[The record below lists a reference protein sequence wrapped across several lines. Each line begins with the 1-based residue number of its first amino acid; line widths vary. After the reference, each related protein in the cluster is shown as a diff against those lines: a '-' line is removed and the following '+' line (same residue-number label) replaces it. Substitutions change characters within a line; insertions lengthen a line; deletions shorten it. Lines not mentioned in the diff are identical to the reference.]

1 MKVLISD
8 NLSPV
13 GVEIL
18 KKAGLDV
25 DARSKTAPEEIEK
38 IIGEYDALIIRSATK
53 VTAGLLEKAGKLK
66 VVGRAGS
73 GLDNVD
79 IPAATKKGVVV
90 MNTPGGNTVTTAEHT
105 IGMIF
110 ACARMI
116 PQSYASL
123 KAGKWEKK
131 KFEGVELYAKT
142 LGVIGMGGLGMK
154 VLAYD
159 PFISADKAKSLGIEL
174 ADLPTLYR
182 RSDFITVHTPKT
194 KETANLINKDTIAQM
209 KDGVRIIN
217 CARGGIVNEKDLY
230 EALKSGKVAGAAFD
244 VFEKEPPENHPL
256 LTLDNFIASPHL
268 GASTREAQ
276 ENVALAVAE
285 QIVDYLIAGTVRN
298 AVNVPSVPADQL
310 PALSPYINLAERMG
324 LFIAQLYEGGLT
336 QVTVEYSGEV
346 ANLKQDPI
354 TLAALKGLLTPTLQ
368 ETVNYVNAPLIAKD
382 RGIDVKVSKSSEA
395 TEYTSL
401 VTLRIKAGGKD
412 VSATGTLNSKK
423 EPRIIQV
430 DNFPMETVPEGD
442 MLVLMNNDKPGVI
455 GGIGTLLGQ
464 NGINIARMQFGR
476 EKQGGLAMSVVSID
490 SVVSD
495 ELMAKIKRLPNV
507 LAVKQVKIKEYGFR
521 NAECGI
527 TGGKVMP
534 VL

>member
-18 KKAGLDV
+18 KKAGFEV
-25 DARSKTAPEEIEK
+25 DARSKTTPEEIEK
-38 IIGEYDALIIRSATK
+38 IIGGYDALIIRSATK
-53 VTAGLLEKAGKLK
+53 VTKELLDKATKLK
-66 VVGRAGS
+66 IVGRAGS

-79 IPAATKKGVVV
+79 IAAATKKGVVV

-105 IGMIF
+105 IGMLF

-116 PQSYASL
+116 PQSYTSL

-131 KFEGVELYAKT
+131 KFEGVELYDKT
-142 LGVIGMGGLGMK
+142 LGVVGLGAIGGVVANRAVGLGMK

-159 PFISADKAKSLGIEL
+159 PFISTEKAKSLGIEL
-174 ADLPTLYR
+174 VDLPTIYK

-194 KETANLINKDTIAQM
+194 KETANLINRDTIARM

-217 CARGGIVNEKDLY
+217 CARGGIVNEQDLY
-230 EALKSGKVAGAAFD
+230 EALKSGKVASAAFD

-256 LTLDNFIASPHL
+256 LTLDNFIATPHL

-276 ENVALAVAE
+276 ENVAVAVAE

-346 ANLKQDPI
+346 TNLKQDPI

-368 ETVNYVNAPLIAKD
+368 ENVNYVNAPLIARD

-412 VSATGTLNSKK
+412 VSAAGTLNSKK

-490 SVVSD
+490 SPVSD
-495 ELMAKIKRLPNV
+495 ELMGKIRKLPNV
-507 LAVKQVKIKEYGFR
+507 LSVKLVKI
-521 NAECGI
+521 
-527 TGGKVMP
+527 
-534 VL
+534 

>member
-18 KKAGLDV
+18 KKAGLEV
-25 DARSKTAPEEIEK
+25 DARSKTSVEEIEK
-38 IIGEYDALIIRSATK
+38 IIGEYDALVIRSATK
-53 VTAGLLEKAGKLK
+53 VTAGLLEKATKLK

-79 IPAATKKGVVV
+79 IPAATKKGIVV

-131 KFEGVELYAKT
+131 KFEGVELYDKT
-142 LGVIGMGGLGMK
+142 LGIIGLGAIGGVVANRAIGLGMK

-159 PFISADKAKSLGIEL
+159 PFISAEKAKSLGIEL
-174 ADLPTLYR
+174 VDLPTIYK

-194 KETANLINKDTIAQM
+194 KERANLIHRDTISRM

-217 CARGGIVNEKDLY
+217 CARGGIVNEQDLY
-230 EALKSGKVAGAAFD
+230 EALKSGKVAAAAFD

-256 LTLDNFIASPHL
+256 LTLDNFIATPHL
-268 GASTREAQ
+268 GASTLEAQ
-276 ENVALAVAE
+276 ENVAVAVAE
-285 QIVDYLIAGTVRN
+285 QVVDYLVAGTVRN

-310 PALSPYINLAERMG
+310 PLLAPYINLAEKMG
-324 LFIAQLYEGGLT
+324 LFQAQLCEGGLSE
-336 QVTVEYSGEV
+336 VVVEYSGE
-346 ANLKQDPI
+346 AAGLKLEPI
-354 TLAALKGLLTPTLQ
+354 TLAALKGLLSGVL
-368 ETVNYVNAPLIAKD
+368 EESVNYVNAPLIAKD
-382 RGIDVKVSKSSEA
+382 RGIDVKVSKSTGT

-412 VSATGTLNSKK
+412 SSASGTLNS
-423 EPRIIQV
+423 
-430 DNFPMETVPEGD
+430 
-442 MLVLMNNDKPGVI
+442 
-455 GGIGTLLGQ
+455 
-464 NGINIARMQFGR
+464 
-476 EKQGGLAMSVVSID
+476 
-490 SVVSD
+490 
-495 ELMAKIKRLPNV
+495 
-507 LAVKQVKIKEYGFR
+507 
-521 NAECGI
+521 
-527 TGGKVMP
+527 
-534 VL
+534 

>member
-8 NLSPV
+8 NLSTR

-18 KKAGLDV
+18 KKAGLEV
-25 DARSKTAPEEIEK
+25 EFRSKTSAEEIEK
-38 IIGEYDALIIRSATK
+38 MIGDYDALIIRSATK
-53 VTAGLLEKAGKLK
+53 VTAGLLEKAAKLK

-116 PQSYASL
+116 PQAYASM
-123 KAGKWEKK
+123 KEGKWEKK
-131 KFEGVELYAKT
+131 KFEGIELYAKT
-142 LGVIGMGGLGMK
+142 LGIIGLGAIGSVVANRCTALGMK
-154 VLAYD
+154 VLAFD
-159 PFISADKAKSLGIEL
+159 PFISTEKAKQLGIEL
-174 ADLPTLYR
+174 ADLETIYQ
-182 RSDFITVHTPKT
+182 RSDFITLHTPKT
-194 KETANLINKDTIAQM
+194 KETAGLINKDTIAKM

-217 CARGGIVNEKDLY
+217 CARGGIVNETDLF
-230 EALKSGKVAGAAFD
+230 EALKSGKVAAAAFD

-256 LTLDNFIASPHL
+256 MTLDNFIATPHL
-268 GASTREAQ
+268 GASTKEAQ
-276 ENVALAVAE
+276 ENVATAVAE

-310 PALSPYINLAERMG
+310 PSLSPYINLAERRG
-324 LFIAQLYEGGLT
+324 LFTSQVIEGGIT

-346 ANLKQDPI
+346 SNLKLEPV
-354 TLAALKGLLTPTLQ
+354 TLAALKGLLTPMIQ
-368 ETVNYVNAPLIAKD
+368 ENVNYVNAPLIAKD
-382 RGIDVKVSKSSEA
+382 RGIEVKVSKSGDTS
-395 TEYTSL
+395 EYTSL
-401 VTLRIKAGGKD
+401 ITIKVKAGGKD
-412 VSATGTLNSKK
+412 ASVAGTLNSRK

-455 GGIGTLLGQ
+455 GGIGTLMGQ

-476 EKQGGLAMSVVSID
+476 ETQGGRAMSVVSVD
-490 SVVSD
+490 SAISD
-495 ELMAKIKRLPNV
+495 ELMDKVRKLPNV
-507 LAVKQVKIKEYGFR
+507 LSAKQVRI
-521 NAECGI
+521 
-527 TGGKVMP
+527 
-534 VL
+534 

>member
-18 KKAGLDV
+18 KKAGLEV
-25 DARSKTAPEEIEK
+25 DARSKTSPEEIEK
-38 IIGEYDALIIRSATK
+38 IIGDYDGLIIRSATK
-53 VTAGLLEKAGKLK
+53 VTAGLLEKATKLK

-79 IPAATKKGVVV
+79 TPAATKKGIVV

-116 PQSYASL
+116 PQSYSSL

-131 KFEGVELYAKT
+131 KFEGVELYDKT
-142 LGVIGMGGLGMK
+142 LGVIGLGAIGGVVANRAIGLGMK

-159 PFISADKAKSLGIEL
+159 PFISPEKAKSMGIEL
-174 ADLPTLYR
+174 ADLPTIYK

-194 KETANLINKDTIAQM
+194 KETANLINKTTIAQM
-209 KDGVRIIN
+209 KDTVRIIN
-217 CARGGIVNEKDLY
+217 CARGGIINEGDLY
-230 EALKSGKVAGAAFD
+230 EALKSGKVAAAAFD
-244 VFEKEPPENHPL
+244 VFEKEPPESHPL
-256 LTLDNFIASPHL
+256 LSLDNFIATPHL

-276 ENVALAVAE
+276 ENVAVAVAE
-285 QIVDYLIAGTVRN
+285 QVVDYLIAGTVRN

-310 PALSPYINLAERMG
+310 PTLSPYINLAERMG
-324 LFIAQLYEGGLT
+324 LFIGQLTEGGLT
-336 QVTVEYSGEV
+336 QVTVEYSGEG
-346 ANLKQDPI
+346 ANLKQEPI

-368 ETVNYVNAPLIAKD
+368 ENVNYVNAPLIAKD
-382 RGIDVKVSKSSEA
+382 RGIDVKVSKSTGTS
-395 TEYTSL
+395 EYTSL
-401 VTLRIKAGGKD
+401 VTIRMKADGKD
-412 VSATGTLNSKK
+412 RSASGTLNSRK

-430 DNFPMETVPEGD
+430 DNFPMETVPEGT

-455 GGIGTLLGQ
+455 GGIGTILGQ

-476 EKQGGLAMSVVSID
+476 EQQGGLAMSVVSID
-490 SVVSD
+490 STVSD
-495 ELMAKIKRLPNV
+495 DLMEKIRQQPNV
-507 LAVKQVKIKEYGFR
+507 LKVKQIKI
-521 NAECGI
+521 
-527 TGGKVMP
+527 
-534 VL
+534 

>member
-8 NLSPV
+8 NLSTR

-25 DARSKTAPEEIEK
+25 EFRSKTTPEEIEK
-38 IIGEYDALIIRSATK
+38 MIGDYDALIIRSATK
-53 VTAGLLEKAGKLK
+53 VTAGLLEKAAKLK

-116 PQSYASL
+116 PQAYASM

-131 KFEGVELYAKT
+131 KFEGVELYDKT
-142 LGVIGMGGLGMK
+142 LGIIGLGAIGGVVANRCTALGMK
-154 VLAYD
+154 VLAFD
-159 PFISADKAKSLGIEL
+159 PFISTEKAKQLGIEL
-174 ADLPTLYR
+174 ADLDTIYK
-182 RSDFITVHTPKT
+182 RSDFITLHTPKT
-194 KETANLINKDTIAQM
+194 KETANLINKDTIAKM

-217 CARGGIVNEKDLY
+217 CARGGIVNEADLY
-230 EALKSGKVAGAAFD
+230 EALKSGKVAAAAFD

-256 LTLDNFIASPHL
+256 MTLDNFIATPHL
-268 GASTREAQ
+268 GASTKEAQ
-276 ENVALAVAE
+276 ENVATAVAE

-310 PALSPYINLAERMG
+310 PSLSPYINLAERMG
-324 LFIAQLYEGGLT
+324 LFTVQVIEGGIT
-336 QVTVEYSGEV
+336 QVTVEYSGDV
-346 ANLKQDPI
+346 SNLKLEPV
-354 TLAALKGLLTPTLQ
+354 TLAALKGLLTPIIQ
-368 ETVNYVNAPLIAKD
+368 ENVNYVNAPLIAKD
-382 RGIDVKVSKSSEA
+382 RGIEVKVSKSDA
-395 TEYTSL
+395 TTEYTSL
-401 VTLRIKAGGKD
+401 ITLKVKAGGKAAS
-412 VSATGTLNSKK
+412 VAGTLNSKK

-455 GGIGTLLGQ
+455 GGIGTLMGQ

-476 EKQGGLAMSVVSID
+476 EKQGGKAMSVVSVD
-490 SVVSD
+490 SAISD
-495 ELMAKIKRLPNV
+495 EIMDKVRKLPNV
-507 LAVKQVKIKEYGFR
+507 LSAKQVRI
-521 NAECGI
+521 
-527 TGGKVMP
+527 
-534 VL
+534 

>member
-8 NLSPV
+8 DLSPN

-18 KKAGLDV
+18 KKAGLEV
-25 DARSKTAPEEIEK
+25 DARSKTSAEEIEK
-38 IIGEYDALIIRSATK
+38 IIGNYDALIVRSATK
-53 VTAGLLEKAGKLK
+53 VTKELLEKAVNLK
-66 VVGRAGS
+66 IVGRAGS

-79 IPAATKKGVVV
+79 IAAATKKGVVV

-116 PQSYASL
+116 PQAYASM

-131 KFEGVELYAKT
+131 KFEGVELYDKT
-142 LGVIGMGGLGMK
+142 LGVIGLGAIGGVVASRCARIGMK

-159 PFISADKAKSLGIEL
+159 PFISPEKAENLGVEL
-174 ADLPTLYR
+174 ADLQTIYK

-194 KETANLINKDTIAQM
+194 KETAGLINKNTIAQM

-217 CARGGIVNEKDLY
+217 CARGGIVSEQDLY
-230 EALKSGKVAGAAFD
+230 EALKSGKVGGAAFD

-256 LTLDNFIASPHL
+256 LTLDNFIATPHL
-268 GASTREAQ
+268 GASTLEAQ
-276 ENVALAVAE
+276 ENVATAIAE
-285 QIVDYLIAGTVRN
+285 QVVDYLIAGTVRN

-310 PALSPYINLAERMG
+310 PTLSPFISLAERMG
-324 LFIAQLYEGGLT
+324 LFQAQLCEGGLT
-336 QVTVEYSGEV
+336 QVLVEYSGEV
-346 ANLKQDPI
+346 ANLKQEPI

-382 RGIDVKVSKSSEA
+382 RGIEVKVSKSGD
-395 TEYTSL
+395 TKEYTSL
-401 VTLRIKAGGKD
+401 ITIKVKAGRKEL
-412 VSATGTLNSKK
+412 SISGTLNSKK
-423 EPRIIQV
+423 EARIIQV
-430 DNFPMETVPEGD
+430 DDFPMETVPEGD
-442 MLVLMNNDKPGVI
+442 MLVLTNNDKPGVI
-455 GGIGTLLGQ
+455 GGIGMLLGK

-490 SVVSD
+490 STASD
-495 ELMAKIKRLPNV
+495 AVLDQVKQLPNV
-507 LAVKQVKIKEYGFR
+507 LSVKQIR
-521 NAECGI
+521 I
-527 TGGKVMP
+527 
-534 VL
+534 

>member
-8 NLSPV
+8 NLSAT

-18 KKAGLDV
+18 KKAGLEV
-25 DARSKTAPEEIEK
+25 DARSKTSAEEIEK
-38 IIGEYDALIIRSATK
+38 MIGDYDALIIRSATK
-53 VTAGLLEKAGKLK
+53 VTKELLDKATKLK

-116 PQSYASL
+116 PQAYASL
-123 KAGKWEKK
+123 KGGKWEKK
-131 KFEGVELYAKT
+131 KYEGVELYDKT
-142 LGVIGMGGLGMK
+142 LGVVGLGAIGGVVATRAIGLGMK

-159 PFISADKAKSLGIEL
+159 PFISTEKAKSLGIVL
-174 ADLPTLYR
+174 ADLPTIYR
-182 RSDFITVHTPKT
+182 KSDFITVHTPKT
-194 KETANLINKDTIAQM
+194 KETANLINKDTISQM

-217 CARGGIVNEKDLY
+217 CARGGIVNEQDLY

-256 LTLDNFIASPHL
+256 LTLDNFVATPHL

-276 ENVALAVAE
+276 ENVAVAVAE
-285 QIVDYLIAGTVRN
+285 QVVDYLIAGTVRN

-310 PALSPYINLAERMG
+310 PTLSPYINLAERMG
-324 LFIAQLYEGGLT
+324 SFEAQVFEAGLT

-346 ANLKQDPI
+346 SNLKLEPI
-354 TLAALKGLLTPTLQ
+354 TLAALKGLLTPALT
-368 ETVNYVNAPLIAKD
+368 ETVNYVNAPLIARD
-382 RGIDVKVSKSSEA
+382 RGIEVKVSRTSGA
-395 TEYTSL
+395 AEYTSL
-401 VTLRIKAGGKD
+401 ITLKIKSSGKEML
-412 VSATGTLNSKK
+412 VAGTLNSKK
-423 EPRIIQV
+423 EPRIVQV
-430 DNFPMETVPEGD
+430 DNFPMETVPDGD

-455 GGIGTLLGQ
+455 GSLGSLLGQ

-476 EKQGGLAMSVVSID
+476 EKAGGLAVSIVSID
-490 SVVSD
+490 SPASD
-495 ELMAKIKRLPNV
+495 EVMAKIKKLPNV
-507 LAVKQVKIKEYGFR
+507 LSVKQIR
-521 NAECGI
+521 I
-527 TGGKVMP
+527 
-534 VL
+534 

>member
-13 GVEIL
+13 GVDIL

-25 DARSKTAPEEIEK
+25 DARSKTSVEEIEQ
-38 IIGEYDALIIRSATK
+38 IIGEYDGLIIRSATK
-53 VTAGLLEKAGKLK
+53 VTTGLLEKAAKLK

-116 PQSYASL
+116 PQAYASL

-131 KFEGVELYAKT
+131 KFEGVELYDKT
-142 LGVIGMGGLGMK
+142 LGIIGLGAIGGVVANRAIGLGMK

-159 PFISADKAKSLGIEL
+159 PFISPEKAKSLGIEL
-174 ADLPTLYR
+174 ADLPTIYK
-182 RSDFITVHTPKT
+182 RSDFITVHTPKN
-194 KETANLINKDTIAQM
+194 KETANLINKTTIAQM
-209 KDGVRIIN
+209 KASVRIIN
-217 CARGGIVNEKDLY
+217 CARGGIINEADLY
-230 EALKSGKVAGAAFD
+230 EALKSGKVAAAAFD

-256 LTLDNFIASPHL
+256 LTLDNFIATPHL

-276 ENVALAVAE
+276 ENVAVAVAE
-285 QIVDYLIAGTVRN
+285 QVVDYLVAGTVRN

-310 PALSPYINLAERMG
+310 PTLSPYINLAERMG
-324 LFIAQLYEGGLT
+324 LFIGQLAEGGLT
-336 QVTVEYSGEV
+336 QVTVEYSGEA

-368 ETVNYVNAPLIAKD
+368 ETINYVNAPLIAKD
-382 RGIDVKVSKSSEA
+382 RGIDVKVSKSTGAS
-395 TEYTSL
+395 EYTSL
-401 VTLRIKAGGKD
+401 VTIRIKAGGRD
-412 VSATGTLNSKK
+412 LSATGTLNSRK

-430 DNFPMETVPEGD
+430 DNFPMETVPEGA

-455 GGIGTLLGQ
+455 GGIGTILGQ
-464 NGINIARMQFGR
+464 NGVNIARMQFGR
-476 EKQGGLAMSVVSID
+476 EQQGGLAMSVVSID
-490 SVVSD
+490 SAVSD
-495 ELMAKIKRLPNV
+495 ELMAKIKLLPNV
-507 LAVKQVKIKEYGFR
+507 LSVKLLKI
-521 NAECGI
+521 
-527 TGGKVMP
+527 
-534 VL
+534 

>member
-8 NLSPV
+8 NLSAT
-13 GVEIL
+13 GVAIL
-18 KKAGLDV
+18 KKAGLEV
-25 DARSKTAPEEIEK
+25 EFRSKTSVEEIEK
-38 IIGEYDALIIRSATK
+38 MIGEYDALIIRSATK
-53 VTAGLLEKAGKLK
+53 VTAGLLEKAAKLK

-116 PQSYASL
+116 PQAYASL

-131 KFEGVELYAKT
+131 KFEGVELFDKT
-142 LGVIGMGGLGMK
+142 LGVVGLGAIGGVVANRCAAMGMK
-154 VLAYD
+154 ILAFD

-174 ADLPTLYR
+174 ADLETIYK
-182 RSDFITVHTPKT
+182 RSDFITLHTPKT
-194 KETANLINKDTIAQM
+194 KETAGLINKDTIAKM

-217 CARGGIVNEKDLY
+217 CARGGIVNEADLF
-230 EALKSGKVAGAAFD
+230 EALKSGKVAAAAFD

-256 LTLDNFIASPHL
+256 LTLDNFIATPHL

-276 ENVALAVAE
+276 ENVAVAVAE

-310 PALSPYINLAERMG
+310 PMLSPYINLAERMG
-324 LFIAQLYEGGLT
+324 LFIGQFVEGGLT
-336 QVTVEYSGEV
+336 QVVVEYSGEV
-346 ANLKQDPI
+346 AGLKQEPI
-354 TLAALKGLLTPTLQ
+354 TLAALKGLLTPMIQ
-368 ETVNYVNAPLIAKD
+368 ENVNYVNAPLIAKD
-382 RGIDVKVSKSSEA
+382 RGIEVKVSTSRDT

-401 VTLRIKAGGKD
+401 ITIRIKAGGRD
-412 VSATGTLNSKK
+412 FAVSGTLNSKK

-476 EKQGGLAMSVVSID
+476 ESQGGRAMSVVSID
-490 SVVSD
+490 SPASD
-495 ELMAKIKRLPNV
+495 EVMAKIKKLPNV
-507 LAVKQVKIKEYGFR
+507 LSVKQIKI
-521 NAECGI
+521 
-527 TGGKVMP
+527 
-534 VL
+534 

>member
-25 DARSKTAPEEIEK
+25 DARSKTSVEEIEK
-38 IIGEYDALIIRSATK
+38 IIGDFDALIIRSATK

-79 IPAATKKGVVV
+79 IPAATKKGVAV

-110 ACARMI
+110 ASARMI
-116 PQSYASL
+116 PQAYASL

-131 KFEGVELYAKT
+131 KFEGVELYDK
-142 LGVIGMGGLGMK
+142 VIGIVGLGAIGGVVANRAIGLGMK

-159 PFISADKAKSLGIEL
+159 PFISPEKAKSLGIEL
-174 ADLPTLYR
+174 ADLPTIYKK
-182 RSDFITVHTPKT
+182 SDFITIHTPKT
-194 KETANLINKDTIAQM
+194 KETANLINKNTIAQM
-209 KDGVRIIN
+209 KDSVRIIN
-217 CARGGIVNEKDLY
+217 CARGGIVNEQDLY
-230 EALKSGKVAGAAFD
+230 EALKSGKVAAAAFD
-244 VFEKEPPENHPL
+244 VFDKEPPENHPL
-256 LTLDNFIASPHL
+256 LSLDNFIATPHL
-268 GASTREAQ
+268 GASTVEAQ
-276 ENVALAVAE
+276 ENVAVAVAE
-285 QIVDYLIAGTVRN
+285 QIVDYLIAGTIRN

-324 LFIAQLYEGGLT
+324 LFIGQITEGGLT
-336 QVTVEYSGEV
+336 QATVEYSGEV
-346 ANLKQDPI
+346 ANLKQEPI
-354 TLAALKGLLTPTLQ
+354 TLAALKGILTPTLQ
-368 ETVNYVNAPLIAKD
+368 ENVNYVNAPLIAKD
-382 RGIDVKVSKSSEA
+382 RGIDVKVSKSTGTS
-395 TEYTSL
+395 EYTSL
-401 VTLRIKAGGKD
+401 ITVRLKTGGGE
-412 VSATGTLNSKK
+412 VSVAGTLNSRK

-430 DNFPMETVPEGD
+430 DNFPMETVPDGA

-455 GGIGTLLGQ
+455 GGIGTILGQ

-476 EKQGGLAMSVVSID
+476 EQQGGLAMSVVSID
-490 SVVSD
+490 STVSD
-495 ELMAKIKRLPNV
+495 ELMSRIRQLPNV
-507 LAVKQVKIKEYGFR
+507 LSVKQIR
-521 NAECGI
+521 I
-527 TGGKVMP
+527 
-534 VL
+534 

>member
-18 KKAGLDV
+18 KKAGLEV
-25 DARSKTAPEEIEK
+25 DARSKTSVEEIEK
-38 IIGEYDALIIRSATK
+38 IIGDYDALIIRSATR
-53 VTAGLLEKAGKLK
+53 VTAGLLEKATKLK
-66 VVGRAGS
+66 VIGRAGS
-73 GLDNVD
+73 GLDNVE

-116 PQSYASL
+116 PQSYSSL

-131 KFEGVELYAKT
+131 KFEGVELYAKI
-142 LGVIGMGGLGMK
+142 LGIIGMGAIGGVVANRAIGLGMK
-154 VLAYD
+154 VLAFD
-159 PFISADKAKSLGIEL
+159 PFISAEKAKSLGIEL
-174 ADLPTLYR
+174 VDLPTLYK

-194 KETANLINKDTIAQM
+194 KETANLINKDTIGLM

-217 CARGGIVNEKDLY
+217 CARGGIVNEQDLY

-256 LTLDNFIASPHL
+256 LTLDNFIATPHL
-268 GASTREAQ
+268 GASTQEAQ
-276 ENVALAVAE
+276 QNVAVAVAE

-310 PALSPYINLAERMG
+310 PMLSPYINLAERMG
-324 LFIAQLYEGGLT
+324 LFQTQLCECGLT

-346 ANLKQDPI
+346 SNLKLEPI
-354 TLAALKGLLTPTLQ
+354 TLAALKGLLTPILN

-382 RGIDVKVSKSSEA
+382 RGIETKVSRSA
-395 TEYTSL
+395 DTTEYTSL
-401 VTLRIKAGGKD
+401 ITIRIKAGGRD
-412 VSATGTLNSKK
+412 MSVSGTLNSKK

-430 DNFPMETVPEGD
+430 DNFPMETVPDGD

-476 EKQGGLAMSVVSID
+476 EKQGGMAMSIVSID
-490 SVVSD
+490 SAVSD
-495 ELMAKIKRLPNV
+495 EIMSKIRQMANV
-507 LAVKQVKIKEYGFR
+507 LSAKQIR
-521 NAECGI
+521 I
-527 TGGKVMP
+527 
-534 VL
+534 